1 MGKRHLIHVNSHEII
16 NNRPKLPLQADIM
29 HGELAVNYAKGDET
43 ISLKNDENE
52 IVSFNIGKS
61 IKGVKVNDV
70 DATITSGIASVT
82 ISGSDENVG
91 TYESVQYPQEF
102 TGATNI
108 SGSQTIAEA
117 FNAVESTVATLSQEL
132 INDELA
138 ISNAIQALGD
148 AAGTINED
156 NEIAYVPDTEAKFI
170 SGATSLSEA
179 DSLLDAAIQEM
190 ASLEHTHKS
199 SAVTIE
205 DAYQQTTY
213 PSEFTGATNIQSG
226 QTVTESFEAIES
238 TVSNLTQEVL
248 DNEQVTEEAIKAL
261 GEAAGTIDE
270 NNVIAYVP
278 DTEAKFISGATS
290 LSEADSL
297 LDAAIQGMRDH
308 THESSAVTIESAYET
323 VEYPTQFTA
332 ATNVESGQTVTE
344 SFEAVES
351 TISALAQEMI
361 NDERV
366 ASQSIKALGEA
377 AGTIN
382 EDNEIEYIQDLNA
395 KFISGATS
403 LSEADSLLDAAI
415 QEMAGLE
422 HTHKSSA
429 VTIEDA
435 YHEIAYP
442 SAFSGATNVQS
453 GQTVTESFEAVES
466 TISALT
472 EEVLRDELVT
482 SKGLSALAHA
492 AGTIDDNDKIVY
504 IKDESSRIISGATS
518 LAEADSLL
526 ANSIDNKA
534 DKVLVVN
541 HGTAD
546 TTYALTPN
554 VHHVW
559 GEVSSLTL
567 TLAAPTD
574 NTIVNEYL
582 FTFTSPTTP
591 TTLSLPATVDW
602 VFELQVEGDK
612 KYVVSIVDNLA
623 TYLTENM
630 SIAGEDEAVLNSK
643 EDISNKVTA
652 LNSNCTDIQYPSAKC
667 VYDYI
672 EARLAQL
679 NNP

>member
-156 NEIAYVPDTEAKFI
+156 NEIAYIPDTEAKFI

-213 PSEFTGATNIQSG
+213 PSGFTGATNIQSG

-238 TVSNLTQEVL
+238 TVSNLTQEVI
-248 DNEQVTEEAIKAL
+248 DNEEVTEEAIKAL

-308 THESSAVTIESAYET
+308 TH
-323 VEYPTQFTA
+323 
-332 ATNVESGQTVTE
+332 
-344 SFEAVES
+344 S

-415 QEMAGLE
+415 QEMASLE

-429 VTIEDA
+429 VTIEDT

-442 SAFSGATNVQS
+442 SEFSGATNVQS

-492 AGTIDDNDKIVY
+492 AGTIDENDKIVY